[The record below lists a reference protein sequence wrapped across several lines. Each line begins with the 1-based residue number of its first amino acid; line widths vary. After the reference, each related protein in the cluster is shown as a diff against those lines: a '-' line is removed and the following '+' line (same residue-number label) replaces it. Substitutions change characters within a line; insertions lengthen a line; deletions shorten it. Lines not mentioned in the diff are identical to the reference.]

1 MAGEMAKKPIPRASE
16 NIEETPNSR
25 GASAGLATMSNP
37 SRVAEMLRQIGEI
50 GVDPIAGISRI
61 GFSQEERR
69 AHKLVA
75 GWLKDLG
82 LEVHSDAVGNTIAC
96 RAGTSRTSAAI
107 GFGSHLDSVSHGGRF
122 DGIAGVVA
130 MVEVMHLMAERSTA
144 TSHPLNGL
152 IFACEEGGRFGEPC
166 IGSKAIAGM
175 LKDSDLTRIRDVQG
189 VTLEQAM
196 VGVGLEP
203 TRLHEVRWDRS
214 EIAAFLEVHIEQG
227 RTLETENRSIGL
239 VDVVSGS
246 TRMRTVVTGRAGHTG
261 GTRMQDRADAL
272 PAAAEITLAVEAMAN
287 EASYR
292 GARATVGC
300 LDVYPNRI
308 TTIPGRVEMRIDIRD
323 FDSDRLRRAA
333 REIADRARTICER
346 RGVSLAAEVIADTSP
361 VVLSMWLR
369 KSVSEVCD
377 ALGTDYRFM
386 PSGAGHDA
394 QIMAS
399 IAPAAIIFVPSK
411 DGASH
416 VPEEWTS
423 VADIAKGIDVLYQSI
438 VRIDQVLASVPL
450 SQ

>member
-1 MAGEMAKKPIPRASE
+1 MTGEIAQKREASE
-16 NIEETPNSR
+16 GSPTR
-25 GASAGLATMSNP
+25 SNP

-61 GFSQEERR
+61 GFSQEERY

-82 LEVHSDAVGNTIAC
+82 LEVRTDAVGNTVAS
-96 RAGTSRTSAAI
+96 RAGTSRTSSAI
-107 GFGSHLDSVSHGGRF
+107 AFGSHLDSVTHGGRF

-130 MVEVMHLMAERSTA
+130 MVEVMHLLVESHTV
-144 TSHPLNGL
+144 TGHPLKGMV
-152 IFACEEGGRFGEPC
+152 FACEEGGRFGEPC

-175 LKDSDLTRIRDVQG
+175 LKDSDLTRIRDAQG
-189 VTLEQAM
+189 ITLEHAM
-196 VGVGLEP
+196 ESVGLEP
-203 TRLHEVRWDRS
+203 SRLHDVQWDRS
-214 EIAAFLEVHIEQG
+214 AIAAFLEVHIEQG
-227 RTLETENRSIGL
+227 RTLETESRSIGL

-246 TRMRTVVTGRAGHTG
+246 TRLQMTVTGRAGHTG

-272 PAAAEITLAVEAMAN
+272 AAAAEITLAVEAIAN
-287 EASYR
+287 EPSYR
-292 GARATVGC
+292 GTRATVGC

-308 TTIPGRVEMRIDIRD
+308 TTIPGRVDLRIDIRD
-323 FDSDRLRRAA
+323 LDSDRLRRAA
-333 REIADRARTICER
+333 KELADRARAICER
-346 RGVSLAAEVIADTSP
+346 RGVALGVDVIADTSP

-369 KSVSEVCD
+369 KAISEVCNE
-377 ALGTDYRFM
+377 LGADYRFM

-394 QIMAS
+394 QIMGG

-423 VADIAKGIDVLYQSI
+423 VADIATGIDVLYQSI
-438 VRIDQVLASVPL
+438 LRIDQVLTSVSPG
-450 SQ
+450 Q